1 METVTV
7 TSQSYLTFR
16 LDDELFATSVADVS
30 EILELS
36 KITKV
41 PRAPHFM
48 RGVINLRGTVL
59 PVVDTRL
66 KFGIEKTSD
75 TVNTCILVLNLTID
89 GQQIVLGAVV
99 DSVQEVLE
107 IDAASIQ
114 PAPSIGSRYKSG
126 FISGMVKH
134 QDQFIMLLNIGLV
147 FSTEELSILQS
158 TSDQESITH
167 A

>member
-66 KFGIEKTSD
+66 KFGLEKTPD

-89 GQQIVLGAVV
+89 GQQIMLGAVV

-107 IDAASIQ
+107 IDAASVQ

-134 QDQFIMLLNIGLV
+134 HDQFIMLLHIGLV
-147 FSTEELSILQS
+147 FSTEELSILQN

-167 A
+167 S

>member
-7 TSQSYLTFR
+7 TSQSYLTFW

-48 RGVINLRGTVL
+48 RGVINLRGIVL

-66 KFGIEKTSD
+66 KFGLEKIPD
-75 TVNTCILVLNLTID
+75 TVDTCILVLNLTID
-89 GQQIVLGAVV
+89 DQQIVLGAIV

-107 IDAASIQ
+107 IDAARIQ

-126 FISGMVKH
+126 FINGMVKH
-134 QDQFIMLLNIGLV
+134 HDQFIMLLNIGLV
-147 FSTEELSILQS
+147 FSTEELSILQN
-158 TSDQESITH
+158 TSDQESTTH
-167 A
+167 S

>member
-48 RGVINLRGTVL
+48 RGVINLRGIVL

-66 KFGIEKTSD
+66 KFGIEKTPD

-147 FSTEELSILQS
+147 FSTEELSILQT
-158 TSDQESITH
+158 TSDKESITH

>member
-66 KFGIEKTSD
+66 KFGIEKTPD

-107 IDAASIQ
+107 IDTTSIQ

-147 FSTEELSILQS
+147 FSTEELSILQN

>member
-7 TSQSYLTFR
+7 TSQSYLTFW

-48 RGVINLRGTVL
+48 RGVINLRGIVL

-66 KFGIEKTSD
+66 KFGLEKIPD

-89 GQQIVLGAVV
+89 GQQIVLGAIV

-107 IDAASIQ
+107 IDAAGIQ

-126 FISGMVKH
+126 FINGMVKH

-147 FSTEELSILQS
+147 FSTEELSILQN
-158 TSDQESITH
+158 TSDQESINH
-167 A
+167 S

>member
-7 TSQSYLTFR
+7 TSHSYLTFR

-66 KFGIEKTSD
+66 KFGIEKAPD

-107 IDAASIQ
+107 IDASSIQ

-147 FSTEELSILQS
+147 FSTEELSILQN